1 MLAYGYISEID
12 AAKGLVR
19 VKFPDRDGIVS
30 NWLPV
35 SVPFTLDNKA
45 EFWPKVN
52 QNVWCVMD
60 ADFENGVCAGSIYDA
75 ENEPEIG
82 DENIQAVTFSDG
94 TQVKYDIENSVLTID
109 CAGDV
114 IVKASG
120 DITLDNGEVTVKG
133 DLIVEGGILAEG
145 DIMTESEM
153 IADGDIESQQ
163 NIKAGINV
171 EANVEVTALASGPGV
186 NLSTHVHPYVDTPV
200 GAATTSPPT
209 PGT

>member
-19 VKFPDRDGIVS
+19 VKFPDLDGIVS

-45 EFWPKVN
+45 EFWPTVN

-60 ADFENGVCAGSIYDA
+60 TDFENGVCAGSIYDS

-94 TQVKYDIENSVLTID
+94 TQVKYDIQNSVLTID

-120 DITLDNGEVTVKG
+120 DITLDNGEVTVTG
-133 DLIVEGGILAEG
+133 DLIVEG
-145 DIMTESEM
+145 DINAQGAIS
-153 IADGDIESQQ
+153 ADGDIESQQ